1 MSKEKI
7 TTQHMDTVNEYP
19 STGTSDET
27 PKVSLLDGQYSLQ
40 FYAIHGRSQGCH
52 ALVELTAH
60 FNSYGVEEAEQFE
73 KAINYAMAFSH
84 TKTGK
89 ITSSHFA
96 DGARI
101 VVSRFKGKLSFSG
114 VNSDGDTIVY
124 GSGLR
129 AIQKNMQ

>member
-19 STGTSDET
+19 PIETSDET
-27 PKVSLLDGQYSLQ
+27 PKVSLLHGQYSLE
-40 FYAIHGRSQGCH
+40 FHVPAGRSQGCH
-52 ALVELTAH
+52 SYVELSAH
-60 FNSYGVEEAEQFE
+60 FDSYGEAEHEQFE

-84 TKTGK
+84 AKTGK

-96 DGARI
+96 DGVKI